1 VPLAFLIYFLKYLLR
16 KCKFPIFRLNTN
28 QLQLMN
34 SAEKLYCARCLTIA
48 GLVLVVTLLVLLAN
62 SDTSLL
68 SPDMERELASSLEI
82 ASSALK

>member
-1 VPLAFLIYFLKYLLR
+1 
-16 KCKFPIFRLNTN
+16 
-28 QLQLMN
+28 MN

-48 GLVLVVTLLVLLAN
+48 GLVLVVTLLVLVAN

-82 ASSALK
+82 ASSTLK